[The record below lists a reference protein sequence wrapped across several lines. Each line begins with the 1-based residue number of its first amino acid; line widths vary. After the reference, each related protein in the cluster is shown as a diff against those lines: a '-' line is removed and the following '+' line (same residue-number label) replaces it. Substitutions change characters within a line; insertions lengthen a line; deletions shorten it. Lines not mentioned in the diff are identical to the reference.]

1 MVEGEARITL
11 EIQLGPMRQ
20 KSPLVSFC
28 QGGLGGSAW
37 EEERE
42 MEDCEQ
48 VKSQV
53 IDPCCLPL
61 PSTPFG
67 RPLFELPPA
76 FRHVSQQPSLT
87 SHLVYHSL

>member
-1 MVEGEARITL
+1 MEEGEASITL
-11 EIQLGPMRQ
+11 GIKLGPMRR
-20 KSPLVSFC
+20 KIPLLSFC
-28 QGGLGGSAW
+28 QGELEESVS

-42 MEDCEQ
+42 MEDFER

-61 PSTPFG
+61 PSAPFG

-76 FRHVSQQPSLT
+76 FHHVSQQPSLT
-87 SHLVYHSL
+87 SRLVYHLL